1 MKVTRLTLIAF
12 IAAACSVAQAADQ
25 KWTGS
30 PQDWTSPT
38 ERDCRLRVT
47 SVSQPSANGPVA
59 LSVTN
64 LGDKTTT
71 FSFMVRVTRS
81 GQATFEDRVVFGRK
95 LPGSV
100 SQRSTSKY
108 LNGSLQG
115 AEIMLSLRGC
125 YPTSKDNPALTH

>member
-1 MKVTRLTLIAF
+1 MKVTRLALVAF
-12 IAAACSVAQAADQ
+12 IAAACSAAQAADQ

-30 PQDWTSPT
+30 PQDWSSPS
-38 ERDCRLRVT
+38 ERECRLRVN

-59 LSVTN
+59 LSASN
-64 LGDKTTT
+64 LGDKATT
-71 FSFMVRVTRS
+71 FSFVVRVTRS
-81 GQATFEDRVVFGRK
+81 GQATFEDRVVFGSR

-115 AEIMLSLRGC
+115 AEIVLSLRGC
-125 YPTSKDNPALTH
+125 YPAQESNPVLTH